1 MTGQTIVMEP
11 LARRWIEGTIA
22 QSPVGKTLGVEMVAL
37 EVDRVSLRM
46 PFSDQ
51 LTTVPHTVH
60 GGVIATL
67 IDIAG
72 AAASA
77 SGVRIDDGPTG
88 GATSHLAVTY
98 LAPGTGDLSAD
109 ARVVHRSRSMTH
121 SEVSVHDAEGRLVAT
136 GQVSSRIFH

>member
-1 MTGQTIVMEP
+1 
-11 LARRWIEGTIA
+11 
-22 QSPVGKTLGVEMVAL
+22 MVAL
-37 EVDRVSLRM
+37 EVDCVSLRM

-51 LTTVPHTVH
+51 LTTVPDTVH

-77 SGVRIDDGPTG
+77 SGVTIDDGPTG
-88 GATSHLAVTY
+88 GATSHLSVTY
-98 LAPGTGDLSAD
+98 LARASGDLSAD
-109 ARVVHRSRSMTH
+109 ARVVHRSRSMTQ
-121 SEVSVHDAEGRLVAT
+121 SEVTVHDAEGRLVAT

>member
-1 MTGQTIVMEP
+1 MTGQAIDLEP
-11 LARRWIEGTIA
+11 LARQWIEGVIL
-22 QSPVGKTLGVEMVAL
+22 QSPVGKALGVEMVAL
-37 EVDRVSLRM
+37 EVDHVSVRM
-46 PFSDQ
+46 PFSEQ

-77 SGVRIDDGPTG
+77 SGVALDDRPTG
-88 GATSHLAVTY
+88 GATSHLGVTY
-98 LAPGTGDLSAD
+98 LAPGCGDLSAH
-109 ARVVHRSRSMTH
+109 ARMVHRSRSMTQ
-121 SEVSVHDAEGRLVAT
+121 SEVAVTDAEGRLVAT